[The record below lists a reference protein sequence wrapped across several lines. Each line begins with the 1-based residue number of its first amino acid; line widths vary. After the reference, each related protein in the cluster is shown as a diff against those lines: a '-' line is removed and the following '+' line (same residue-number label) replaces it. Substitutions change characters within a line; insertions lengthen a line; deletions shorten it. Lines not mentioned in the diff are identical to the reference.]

1 MTFSIITV
9 TYNAEAT
16 IERTLQSVAQQT
28 YPDIEHLIID
38 GASKDKTVEIAQNY
52 PHATVHSEPDHGLY
66 DAMNKGLRLAT
77 GDYLCF
83 LNAGDKLH
91 SPDTIAHIEQA
102 LTPQTLPSPSLQG
115 GSSISA
121 NGGTNEQGNHSLPV
135 GRVRGGSFSI
145 SVLYGDTHI
154 VDDQGT
160 FLRNRRLTPPE
171 HLTWRSFKDGMLV
184 CHQAFYINRAI
195 ALPYDLTYR
204 FSADFDWCIRCMK
217 EGERQGMQNIYVHE
231 PLADYL
237 SEGMT
242 TANHKASLR
251 ERFRIMAKHYGLL
264 PTIAQHIWFI
274 FRALIKK

>member
-1 MTFSIITV
+1 MKISIITV

-16 IERTLQSVAQQT
+16 IERTLQSVAEQT
-28 YPDIEHLIID
+28 YTDIEHIVMD
-38 GASKDKTVEIAQNY
+38 GASKDKTVEIAQRYN
-52 PHATVHSEPDHGLY
+52 TIVVSEPDKGLY
-66 DAMNKGLRLAT
+66 DAMNKALKLAT
-77 GDYLCF
+77 GDFLCF

-91 SPDTIAHIEQA
+91 SKDTLAKIAA
-102 LTPQTLPSPSLQG
+102 AADGSPIG
-115 GSSISA
+115 
-121 NGGTNEQGNHSLPV
+121 
-135 GRVRGGSFSI
+135 
-145 SVLYGDTHI
+145 VLYGDTHI
-154 VDDQGT
+154 VDNNGT

-184 CHQAFYINRAI
+184 CHQAFYITRQI
-195 ALPYDLTYR
+195 ALPYDLAYR

-217 EGERQGMQNIYVHE
+217 EGESRGMRNIYVHE

-242 TANHKASLR
+242 TANHKASLK

-264 PTIAQHIWFI
+264 PTVAQHIWFI